1 AEAKDD
7 LTIASGLG
15 WSSQE
20 NIVLPQMLKVLVAED
35 HPVNQKLIQKV
46 LQKMGFPDVVIA
58 GNGQEA
64 VEHFQTGTYNLI
76 LMDMQMP
83 VMDGLEA
90 SQKIRQLSQS
100 DEFPIIIA
108 LTANAMPEDR
118 KRCLAAGMNDYLS
131 KPFKPASLLRLLGQY
146 AKKLHHQP
154 I

>member
-1 AEAKDD
+1 
-7 LTIASGLG
+7 
-15 WSSQE
+15 
-20 NIVLPQMLKVLVAED
+20 
-35 HPVNQKLIQKV
+35 
-46 LQKMGFPDVVIA
+46 
-58 GNGQEA
+58 
-64 VEHFQTGTYNLI
+64 
-76 LMDMQMP
+76 
-83 VMDGLEA
+83 LEA